1 MPDTMHVK
9 PATKEVLNTLNRSWP
24 NFLSVPL
31 LMRLTKQTDVR
42 KRVSE
47 AIAAGYDVEKE
58 RNGRYTNYRWTA

>member
-47 AIAAGYDVEKE
+47 AIAAGYPIEKE
-58 RNGRYTNYRWTA
+58 RNGNFVAYRYTA

>member
-1 MPDTMHVK
+1 MDLMHVK

-47 AIAAGYDVEKE
+47 AIAAGYAVEKE
-58 RNGRYTNYRWTA
+58 RNGNFVAYRYTA